1 MNLLIILLAKYVN
14 SHFIIGK
21 EFCFYYTSSYCQRYE
36 IWIEQRI
43 SNLIYIEQLGE
54 YEPYHPLQAPPP
66 LLRTVDGSRG
76 GKGNQGVCF
85 LIYSCPRDEE
95 DERTRSEAAGVLAQL
110 TSPWIEGGLNPASV
124 EEHAYDMV
132 SSLTQLSGSTRYRV
146 YQKTIEH

>member
-1 MNLLIILLAKYVN
+1 MNIFKFSELK
-14 SHFIIGK
+14 
-21 EFCFYYTSSYCQRYE
+21 
-36 IWIEQRI
+36 
-43 SNLIYIEQLGE
+43 LGVE
-54 YEPYHPLQAPPP
+54 SRMGREGGRGGRH
-66 LLRTVDGSRG
+66 GSRR